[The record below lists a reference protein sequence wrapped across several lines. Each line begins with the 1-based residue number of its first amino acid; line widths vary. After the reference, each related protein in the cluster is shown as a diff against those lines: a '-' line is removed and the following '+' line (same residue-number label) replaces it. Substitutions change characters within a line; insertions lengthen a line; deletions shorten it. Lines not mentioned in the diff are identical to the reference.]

1 MATAIIFGAPG
12 AGKTVNSTLVPGKT
26 LLLSTDNSS
35 IVLKHFDRPNLTIKE
50 AKDFAEYIRLFDDAT
65 TSKQYDTVITDCLT
79 DIIDAFI
86 VECRESGKFQ
96 DIRQAYMLAYTKIKS
111 LVRRAAHCGTNCIFC
126 CWEDA
131 DEFALPSGE
140 ITTRLSPMLPAKI
153 KQQVCGLCNV
163 IAYVT
168 TAVDKEGKK
177 RWYYVTEG
185 GPTLMCKDQIA
196 CRKNCMPNDI
206 FNIKEDK

>member
-1 MATAIIFGAPG
+1 MATAIVFGAPG

-26 LLLSTDNSS
+26 LLLSTDNSAV
-35 IVLKHFDRPNLTIKE
+35 VLKHFDRPDLTIKV
-50 AKDFAEYIRLFDDAT
+50 AKSFKEYIDLFDGAT
-65 TSKQYDTVITDCLT
+65 ESKQYDTVITDCLT
-79 DIIDAFI
+79 DIVDAYI

-96 DIRQAYMLAYTKIKS
+96 DIRQAYMLAYTKIKA

-131 DEFALPSGE
+131 EEITLPTGE
-140 ITTRLSPMLPAKI
+140 IVNRLSPMLPAKI

-168 TAVDKEGKK
+168 TAVDKSGKK
-177 RWYYVTEG
+177 RWYYITEG
-185 GPTLMCKDQIA
+185 GPALMVKDQLA
-196 CRKNCMPNDI
+196 CRKSCMPEDI
-206 FNIKEDK
+206 FKEDK